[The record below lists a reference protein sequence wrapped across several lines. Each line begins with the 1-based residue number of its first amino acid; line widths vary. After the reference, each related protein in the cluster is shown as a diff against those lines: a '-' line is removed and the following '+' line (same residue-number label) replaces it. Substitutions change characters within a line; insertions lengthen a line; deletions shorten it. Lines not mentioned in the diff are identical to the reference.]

1 MVQTIN
7 PTLLKN
13 SFLFKEVDASILAE
27 IASQAQD
34 LELLAGETLF
44 EQNSAPDAMYFLEA
58 GQIHVVRHYRS
69 GKEVILA
76 TEVPYYV
83 IGELSLLANQART
96 GSVVAVGNCD
106 LVKVNRDTIESFSH
120 KYPEIALKALSHLGK
135 RLYRLNLHVRES
147 AIGNVQARIATLLSL
162 MVNEETGDITEDINI
177 TQLAR
182 ATALDVDVVKHTLS
196 QFVHDNII
204 EIQGKSVNVTDL
216 IGLKNIAG

>member
-27 IASQAQD
+27 IASQAQR

-44 EQNSAPDAMYFLEA
+44 EQDSAPDAMYVLEA

-83 IGELSLLANQART
+83 IGELSLLANQSRT

-106 LVKVNRDTIESFSH
+106 LVKISRDTIETFSH
-120 KYPEIALKALSHLGK
+120 KYPEIALKALGHLGK

-147 AIGNVQARIATLLSL
+147 AIGNIQARIATVLSL
-162 MVNEETGDITEDINI
+162 MVNEETGKIIEDINMA
-177 TQLAR
+177 QLAR

-196 QFVHDNII
+196 QFIHEGII
-204 EIQGKSVNVTDL
+204 DIQGKTIQVINLT
-216 IGLKNIAG
+216 GLKNIAG